1 MFACICHAVSD
12 RQVVEAID
20 AGART
25 VPDLGAT
32 TRAGTSCG
40 TCHDTLEDLIE
51 ARCGACPV
59 AAGRPV
65 AAGLQVA

>member
-12 RQVVEAID
+12 AQVVDAVD
-20 AGART
+20 AGARS
-25 VPDLGAT
+25 VQELGDT

-40 TCHDTLEDLIE
+40 TCHDTLEELIE
-51 ARCGACPV
+51 VRCGACPL
-59 AAGRPV
+59 